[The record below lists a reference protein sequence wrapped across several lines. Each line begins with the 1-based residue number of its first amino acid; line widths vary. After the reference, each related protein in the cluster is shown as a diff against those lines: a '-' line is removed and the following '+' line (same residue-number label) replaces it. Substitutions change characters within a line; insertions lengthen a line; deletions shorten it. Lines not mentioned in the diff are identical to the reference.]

1 MSAFRRTVGND
12 ICLSAVV
19 LTGTPGDLTSFDYLG
34 LHRYSLTYCTIQRR
48 KTFTKQEVVT
58 LVLAQI
64 SRAAAEHRFDIIA
77 YCFMPDHLHL
87 LVEGTADNS
96 NCKQLIARLKQS
108 RGTTTRRPITGNG
121 GSGTAS
127 STCCATTR
135 SRWSSRS
142 TFSRIRSGR
151 GWWSASRIT
160 RSLDRWSIRRRNFWK
175 RSRLRP
181 AEAGHYRC
189 QEVRMKPNTADG
201 KG

>member
-1 MSAFRRTVGND
+1 VGND

-96 NCKQLIARLKQS
+96 NCKQLIARLKQYS
-108 RGTTTRRPITGNG
+108 GYDYSAAYHGKRWQRYGFEHVLRDDEITMVIAKYILENPIRARLVERVEDYPFV
-121 GSGTAS
+121 GSMVYSPAELLE
-127 STCCATTR
+127 AVA
-135 SRWSSRS
+135 
-142 TFSRIRSGR
+142 
-151 GWWSASRIT
+151 SAS
-160 RSLDRWSIRRRNFWK
+160 
-175 RSRLRP
+175 
-181 AEAGHYRC
+181 G
-189 QEVRMKPNTADG
+189 
-201 KG
+201 